1 VPDKKA
7 DVLVESFRAL
17 CGQGLRGWRLVLA
30 GGLPGSKWEG
40 ADSYLENLRQRA
52 QGYPI
57 DLRMDVPG
65 PDLTR
70 LLESAAIFWHA
81 AGYQVDAQVHPEHM
95 EHFGIVT
102 VEAMIAGCLPVV
114 FAGGGQPEIVND
126 RADGVLWR
134 TQEEL
139 VNRTRDLTSSPDRL
153 QELSARAVGRG
164 DTFSKDAFVSR
175 FFDAVSDL
183 VPCGRDRRG
192 LRQKGHPL
200 G

>member
-1 VPDKKA
+1 MRWTKK
-7 DVLVESFRAL
+7 
-17 CGQGLRGWRLVLA
+17 W
-30 GGLPGSKWEG
+30 G
-40 ADSYLENLRQRA
+40 ARHLRQRA

-70 LLESAAIFWHA
+70 LFETAAIFWHA
-81 AGYQVDAQVHPEHM
+81 NGYQVDAEVHPEDM

-102 VEAMIAGCLPVV
+102 VEAMITGCVPVV
-114 FAGGGQPEIVND
+114 FAAGGQSEIVND
-126 RADGVLWR
+126 GSDGVLWR

-139 VNRTRDLTSSPDRL
+139 VNRTWDLTSSPDRL
-153 QELSARAVGRG
+153 RELSARAVGRG
-164 DTFSKDAFVSR
+164 DTFTKIAFVSR

-183 VPCGRDRRG
+183 LPCGRDRQG
-192 LRQKGHPL
+192 LGQKRLPL